1 MLRKLVA
8 AFLILSAVI
17 PVIALVVGLAWAV
30 IAGDW
35 SNAIPAG
42 VILWLLAISA
52 AFTYYVATDETNGTD
67 IW

>member
-1 MLRKLVA
+1 MFRKCVG
-8 AFLILSAVI
+8 AFLIASGVL

-42 VILWLLAISA
+42 LILWLLAVAA
-52 AFTYYVATDETNGTD
+52 AFTYYVATDECSD
-67 IW
+67 VW